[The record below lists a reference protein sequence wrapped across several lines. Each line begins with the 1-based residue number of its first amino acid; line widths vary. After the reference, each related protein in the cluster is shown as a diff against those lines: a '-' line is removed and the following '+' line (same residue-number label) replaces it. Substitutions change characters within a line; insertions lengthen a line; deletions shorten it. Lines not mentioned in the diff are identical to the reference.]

1 MPFSRKTPRRASQHI
16 VTLPRLNAT
25 NWQVIDEM
33 ERLGLWTDELEE
45 VTVYLV
51 PASWSFYGWHSGE
64 HRGIFIPGVSFAQL
78 GDYLSGRHIRLTD
91 ILRHEWAHAVADV
104 HPGFVDCRRFV
115 RCFGG
120 EHESAEPVSN
130 YNPARHITRY
140 AATMPC
146 EDYAEAFA
154 FYLRHKG
161 RLPLRLTG
169 KPAIAKKWRF
179 IASMAQRLAAG
190 HSGF

>member
-1 MPFSRKTPRRASQHI
+1 MPFTRKTRRQLSRHI
-16 VTLPRLNAT
+16 VTLSRLNEA
-25 NWQVIDEM
+25 NWQVTAAM
-33 ERLGLWTDELEE
+33 ERLGLWSDELDE
-45 VTVYLV
+45 VTVWLAPV
-51 PASWSFYGWHSGE
+51 SWSCYGWHSG
-64 HRGIFIPGVSFAQL
+64 GPGSISIPGVSFAQL

-104 HPGFVDCRRFV
+104 HPGFVDCPRFV

-120 EHESAEPVSN
+120 HESAAPVSK

-146 EDYAEAFA
+146 EDYAEVFH

-161 RLPLRLTG
+161 RLPVRLTG
-169 KPAIAKKWRF
+169 KPVIAKKWRL
-179 IASMAQRLAAG
+179 IANIARRLAAG